1 MARAALGS
9 VAVCSCPG
17 VCVVQVDHHLTAAT
31 AAGAERSEISE
42 KPLGLKGLYIL
53 VDRMVKWCYN
63 INMNLEKPT
72 RKKRV
77 DRTHIIYELRVNGLS
92 YIGVT
97 AKTETTINKSVLARA
112 AKHFYR
118 AKRENKDWL
127 LCRAL
132 RTLNDKSEIEVLVH
146 ETLRGKSAAHR
157 REVALRREINPALNT
172 DVRGD

>member
-1 MARAALGS
+1 M
-9 VAVCSCPG
+9 
-17 VCVVQVDHHLTAAT
+17 VDKLD
-31 AAGAERSEISE
+31 S
-42 KPLGLKGLYIL
+42 L
-53 VDRMVKWCYN
+53 CYN
-63 INMNLEKPT
+63 VNMNLEKPI

-77 DRTHIIYELRVNGLS
+77 DRTHIIYELRVNGAS

-118 AKRENKDWL
+118 AKKENKDWL

-132 RTLNDKSEIEVLVH
+132 RELNDKSEIEVLVH
-146 ETLRGKSAAHR
+146 ETLRGKSAAHK
-157 REVALRREINPALNT
+157 REVELRRAINPTLNT